1 MPDAKLTDLPS
12 VATPGGGDILYIVN
26 NNLSKSTTLSAV
38 ALNLPGILTTGNATI
53 SGNIIL
59 DPSSEILFNGA
70 DYSNHVYNEISTSF
84 IPNTGTGLT
93 LTQGVASYPTAGGVL
108 SAQGHR
114 IYALSADTAHG
125 DRIMVN
131 VPYGGNYPGYNITF
145 IQAGTSFIEVSGAN
159 GVTIGSLNGSL
170 SSAGQYS
177 KLDLTYVGN
186 QIYTLTGD
194 LSATA

>member
-1 MPDAKLTDLPS
+1 MPDAKLTDLPN
-12 VATPGGGDILYIVN
+12 VAAPGGGDILYIVN

-38 ALNLPGILTTGNATI
+38 ALNLPDILTTGNATI

-59 DPSSEILFNGA
+59 APSSEILFNGI
-70 DYSNHVYNEISTSF
+70 DYSNHVYNEISTNF

-93 LTQGVASYPTAGGVL
+93 LSAGVTPYTVL
-108 SAQGHR
+108 SSQGHTT
-114 IYALSADTAHG
+114 YALSADTVHG
-125 DRIMVN
+125 DKIMVN
-131 VPYGGNYPGYNITF
+131 VPNENNYPGFNISF
-145 IQAGTSFIEVSGAN
+145 IQLGTSFIEVSGAN

-177 KLDLTYVGN
+177 KLDLTC
-186 QIYTLTGD
+186 IEDDLYTLTGD